1 MNQAS
6 VQVGNNMLE
15 LNTSTWYT
23 ERELSYCPNHFVK
36 SSTPVSRD
44 RYLWVQEKLCGRYY
58 VAKNLTKSLE
68 AVLSDS
74 NDFLFFEDPQEAVFY
89 ELVWS

>member
-1 MNQAS
+1 
-6 VQVGNNMLE
+6 
-15 LNTSTWYT
+15 
-23 ERELSYCPNHFVK
+23 
-36 SSTPVSRD
+36 VSQD
-44 RYLWVQEKLCGRYY
+44 RYLWVQEKLYGRYY

-68 AVLSDS
+68 AVLSDN